1 MKHQPLIAS
10 ERLGGLC
17 ALFFLIF
24 SGVVPGR
31 AGEQHAGDMPQAQP
45 FVKSVPIVVNGV
57 RFTQVQPQSA
67 IAAKIVAGAKA
78 QIGNIYDASYVR
90 IPYPNGDVPHN
101 RGLCAD
107 VVVRALRA
115 VGYDLQQLIHEDR
128 RRNFNLYPKTWGWG
142 RNGPDPNT
150 DHRCVPNQMFF
161 FQRYGLPLTTEVSPR
176 TLNEWQPGDIVYW
189 DTGSPLH
196 HAGVVSDIVNAS
208 GVPLVIHMSQA
219 RCELADRLLTWPIIG
234 HFRYPVQH
242 SLQHPSDAQHPS
254 YIGQ

>member
-1 MKHQPLIAS
+1 MTRQPSIHG
-10 ERLGGLC
+10 EILGGLG
-17 ALFFLIF
+17 ALFFLTF
-24 SGVVPGR
+24 GGVAQGQPVKQQ
-31 AGEQHAGDMPQAQP
+31 AEVMPPAQP
-45 FVKSVPIVVNGV
+45 FVRSVPIAANTG

-67 IAAKIVAGAKA
+67 LAAKIVAGAKA
-78 QIGNIYDASYVR
+78 QLGNIYDASYVR
-90 IPYPNGDVPHN
+90 IPYPNGDVLRN

-115 VGYDLQQLIHEDR
+115 IGYDLQQLIHEDR
-128 RRNFNLYPKTWGWG
+128 RRYLNLYPKTWGWG

-176 TLNEWQPGDIVYW
+176 TLHDWQPGDLVYW
-189 DTGSPLH
+189 DTGSPLR
-196 HAGVVSDIVNAS
+196 HAGVVSDSVNAS
-208 GVPLVIHMSQA
+208 GVPLVIHMSQS

-242 SLQHPSDAQHPS
+242 PSNADR
-254 YIGQ
+254 